1 MIAGRK
7 IAMSFLK
14 TVGHVLLGYMFI
26 TGGYGAFAEP
36 GYRVDKVDQAGIP
49 AAKQAVILNGGTMVV
64 AGTALAIGFLPKLAA
79 LILIGTLIPTT
90 LVGHPF
96 WTEENSQTRRNHQI
110 HFNKNIAMIGG
121 LVAVLFEK
129 D

>member
-1 MIAGRK
+1 
-7 IAMSFLK
+7 MSLLK
-14 TVGHVLLGYMFI
+14 TIGHVLLGYMFI

-36 GYRVDKVDQAGIP
+36 GYRVGKVGQAGIP
-49 AAKQAVILNGGTMVV
+49 APKQAVILNGGTMVV
-64 AGTALAIGFLPKLAA
+64 AGTALAVGFLPKLAA

-90 LVGHPF
+90 LVGHSY
-96 WTEENSQTRRNHQI
+96 WQEEDPQSRRSNQI
-110 HFNKNIAMIGG
+110 HFNKNLAMIGG